1 MSTISSDRLREIVD
15 GFTGL
20 EVCALSDRLGPE
32 ETLAIATELL
42 SLRESHPIEDGEGW
56 AIYLPSADQ
65 TITVTRDEVT
75 TELEAI
81 LSGGWDLRTEAALR
95 VAIQAIYHSNPGTS
109 KVENTPST

>member
-56 AIYLPSADQ
+56 VRKID
-65 TITVTRDEVT
+65 VDELAGEIRYVDP
-75 TELEAI
+75 EHKLGAGALAEA
-81 LSGGWDLRTEAALR
+81 LMPFLRER
-95 VAIQAIYHSNPGTS
+95 
-109 KVENTPST
+109 